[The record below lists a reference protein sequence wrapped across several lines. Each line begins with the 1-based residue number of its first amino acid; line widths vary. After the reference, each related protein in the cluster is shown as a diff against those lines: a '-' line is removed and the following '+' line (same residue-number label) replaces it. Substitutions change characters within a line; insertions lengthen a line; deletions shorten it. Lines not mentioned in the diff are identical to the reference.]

1 MTLVALPQGFNIA
14 YDVIDGQLLDSI
26 QVLPF
31 ATTVQSDEV
40 DGILVSDHVSGFV
53 NRSYSHGIFLESYL
67 TPIDLPNDVVS
78 LPVTPG
84 DGFGPALIGV
94 TNAIH
99 QGHEPSLLNIQR
111 GSQRIFSTLVTGLE
125 ECVLW
130 TDENFRIIESTDS
143 TSQVLGLSH
152 KQVIGST
159 FSDAIRSDKDELHE
173 MLTKRAAVGVS
184 EKIDVEGTRPEG
196 TKSYYKVGAREISRN
211 RFQLNIIDITSQ
223 KESDKRFIQLS
234 NYDPVTGLANRGLLF
249 EFLNHAMMRSRRSET
264 SVALLLLDIDHF
276 KHDTEN
282 TELHTSD
289 EVLQKS
295 SERISHLLN
304 DQAMLARWGGDELAI
319 VLEDIDRPETVSRM
333 AQKIIAV
340 LANPFVIENRD
351 YFASTSIGIAIY
363 PDADSSVNGLIQA
376 ASTAMYEARK
386 ETGVNAYRF
395 YLAELQKEAD
405 ERALVEQHL
414 RRALD
419 NNEFEIYYQPKVSI
433 KEERVIGF
441 EALLRWQHPEWA
453 TVSPGVY
460 IPIAEEC
467 GLINQIGD
475 WVLTEA
481 CGRMAQWARENKQL
495 EDCSIAVNISA
506 KQLADPNFAS
516 RVATVLE
523 DAGLAAD
530 KLELEL
536 TESSVMED
544 PEEGICLLQ
553 KIRDLGVKIS
563 IDDFGTGYS
572 SLSYL
577 RRLPMDCVKID
588 RSFVIEIGSVRSA
601 ESIIHAILVL
611 SSELGV
617 TNVAEGIETT
627 EQLAFFEGSH
637 CDVIQGYYFSKPLP
651 EKDVE
656 ILFSQPKPALHGHFE
671 ELSMGRF

>member
-1 MTLVALPQGFNIA
+1 MTLVALPEGFKIT
-14 YDVIDGQLLDSI
+14 YDVIDVQLLDSI
-26 QVLPF
+26 QILPF
-31 ATTVQSDEV
+31 ARSAEGNDVE
-40 DGILVSDHVSGFV
+40 GILVSDHVSGFSQ
-53 NRSYSHGIFLESYL
+53 REYGHGIFLESYL
-67 TPIDLPNDVVS
+67 TPIDLPVDVVS

-84 DGFGPALIGV
+84 DGFGAELIGV
-94 TNAIH
+94 INAIH
-99 QGHEPSLLNIQR
+99 QGHETSLLNLQR
-111 GSQRIFSTLVTGLE
+111 GSQRIFSSLIAGLE

-130 TDENFRIIESTDS
+130 TDENFNIIESTDS
-143 TSQVLGLSH
+143 VTQVLGLSH
-152 KQVIGST
+152 DQIIGLT
-159 FSDAIRSDKDELHE
+159 FSEAIRSDKDELHE
-173 MLTKRAAVGVS
+173 MLTKRAAVRVS
-184 EKIDVEGTRPEG
+184 EKIDVEGLRPEG
-196 TKSYYKVGAREISRN
+196 TKSYYKVGTRKVSKKRY
-211 RFQLNIIDITSQ
+211 QLNIIDITSQ

-249 EFLNHAMMRSRRSET
+249 EFLNYAMMRSRRSET

-276 KHDTEN
+276 KQDTDSS
-282 TELHTSD
+282 ELHASD
-289 EVLQKS
+289 EILQKVS
-295 SERISHLLN
+295 DRISHLLD

-333 AQKIIAV
+333 AQKIMAV
-340 LANPFVIENRD
+340 FESTLVIEGKN

-386 ETGVNAYRF
+386 ETGLNSYRF

-405 ERALVEQHL
+405 ERALVELHL
-414 RRALD
+414 RKALD
-419 NNEFEIYYQPKVSI
+419 NNEFEVYYQPKVSI

-453 TVSPGVY
+453 TVSPDVF

-481 CGRMAQWARENKQL
+481 CERMAQWSRENKQL
-495 EDCSIAVNISA
+495 ADCSIAVNISA
-506 KQLADPNFAS
+506 KQLADPKFAS
-516 RVATVLE
+516 RVATILE
-523 DAGLAAD
+523 AGLAASR
-530 KLELEL
+530 LELEL

-553 KIRDLGVKIS
+553 KIHDLGVKIS

-577 RRLPMDCVKID
+577 RKLPMDCVKID
-588 RSFVIEIGSVRSA
+588 RSFVIEIGSEQSA

-617 TNVAEGIETT
+617 SNVAEGVETY

-637 CDVIQGYYFSKPLP
+637 CDVIQGYYFSKPISA
-651 EKDVE
+651 KE
-656 ILFSQPKPALHGHFE
+656 IEIMFSQPKKALHSHFE
-671 ELSMGRF
+671 ALSLRRN

>member
-1 MTLVALPQGFNIA
+1 MTLVALPQGFKIT

-26 QVLPF
+26 QTLPF
-31 ATTVQSDEV
+31 ASSADSNDVE
-40 DGILVSDHVSGFV
+40 GILVSDHVNGFT
-53 NRSYSHGIFLESYL
+53 NRAYSHGIYLESYL
-67 TPIDLPNDVVS
+67 TPIDLPVDVVS

-84 DGFGPALIGV
+84 DGFGAELIGV
-94 TNAIH
+94 INAIH

-111 GSQRIFSTLVTGLE
+111 GSQRIFSSLVTGLE

-130 TDENFRIIESTDS
+130 TDEYFKIIESTDS
-143 TSQVLGLSH
+143 VVQVLGLSH
-152 KQVIGST
+152 EQIIGMN
-159 FSDAIRSDKDELHE
+159 FSDAIRSDKDELHG
-173 MLTKRAAVGVS
+173 MLEKRAAVGVS
-184 EKIDVEGTRPEG
+184 EKIDVEGTRPKG
-196 TKSYYKVGAREISRN
+196 TKAYYKVGTRKVSKKRY
-211 RFQLNIIDITSQ
+211 QLNIIDCTSQ

-276 KHDTEN
+276 KNDSDN
-282 TELHTSD
+282 TDLNTSD
-289 EVLQKS
+289 EILKKS

-304 DQAMLARWGGDELAI
+304 DQAMLARWGGDELTI
-319 VLEDIDRPETVSRM
+319 VLEDIDRPETASRM
-333 AQKIIAV
+333 AQKIMAIFET
-340 LANPFVIENRD
+340 PFAID
-351 YFASTSIGIAIY
+351 GKDHFASISIGIAIY

-386 ETGVNAYRF
+386 DAGLNSYRF

-419 NNEFEIYYQPKVSI
+419 NNEFEVYYQPKVSI

-481 CGRMAQWARENKQL
+481 VDRMAQWSRENKQL
-495 EDCSIAVNISA
+495 ANCSIAVNISA
-506 KQLADPNFAS
+506 KQLADPKFAA

-523 DAGLAAD
+523 DAGLSASR
-530 KLELEL
+530 LELEL

-577 RRLPMDCVKID
+577 RKLPMDCVKID
-588 RSFVIEIGSVRSA
+588 RSFVIEIGSEQSA

-617 TNVAEGIETT
+617 SNVAEGIETS

-637 CDVIQGYYFSKPLP
+637 CDVIQGYFFSKPITAN
-651 EKDVE
+651 EVE
-656 ILFSQPKPALHGHFE
+656 IMFSQPKPALHSHFE
-671 ELSMGRF
+671 ALSLGRY

>member
-1 MTLVALPQGFNIA
+1 MTLVALPKGFNIA
-14 YDVIDGQLLDSI
+14 YDVVDGQLLDSI
-26 QVLPF
+26 QTLPF
-31 ATTVQSDEV
+31 ANKVEGNNV
-40 DGILVSDHVSGFV
+40 EGILVSDHVAGFV
-53 NRSYSHGIFLESYL
+53 HRNYTHGIFLESYL
-67 TPIDLPNDVVS
+67 TPIDLASNVVS

-84 DGFGPALIGV
+84 DNFGADLIGII
-94 TNAIH
+94 NAIH

-130 TDENFRIIESTDS
+130 TDENFKVIESTDS
-143 TSQVLGLSH
+143 ASEVLGLSRE
-152 KQVIGST
+152 QIAGMT
-159 FSDAIRSDKDELHE
+159 FSEAIRSDKDELHQ

-184 EKIDVEGTRPEG
+184 EKIDVEGIRPQG
-196 TKSYYKVGAREISRN
+196 TKAYYKIGAREILRN
-211 RFQLNIIDITSQ
+211 RFQLNIIDVTSQ

-249 EFLNHAMMRSRRSET
+249 EFLNHAMMRSRRSGT
-264 SVALLLLDIDHF
+264 SVALLLLDLDHL
-276 KHDTEN
+276 KVEVEN
-282 TELHTSD
+282 TEVHTND
-289 EVLQKS
+289 EILQKS
-295 SERISHLLN
+295 SERISHLLS

-319 VLEDIDRPETVSRM
+319 VLEDVGRTESVSRM
-333 AQKIIAV
+333 AQKIIEA
-340 LANPFVIENRD
+340 LSNPFVIED
-351 YFASTSIGIAIY
+351 KEYFASASIGIAIY
-363 PDADSSVNGLIQA
+363 PDADSSVNGVIQA

-386 ETGVNAYRF
+386 DTGVNSYRF
-395 YLAELQKEAD
+395 YLAHLQKEAD
-405 ERALVEQHL
+405 ERALVEQGL

-419 NNEFEIYYQPKVSI
+419 NNEFEVYYQPKVSI
-433 KEERVIGF
+433 KEERVVGF

-481 CGRMAQWARENKQL
+481 CERMAQWARENKQL

-506 KQLADPNFAS
+506 KQLADPNFAA
-516 RVATVLE
+516 RVATILE
-523 DAGLAAD
+523 NTGLSAS

-544 PEEGICLLQ
+544 PEEGISLLQ

-588 RSFVIEIGSVRSA
+588 RSFVIEIGSDRSA

-637 CDVIQGYYFSKPLP
+637 CDVIQGYYFSKPIT
-651 EKDVE
+651 EQEVE
-656 ILFSQPKPALHGHFE
+656 IMFSQPKPALHGHFE
-671 ELSMGRF
+671 QLSMGRF